1 MALTCGRALL
11 ALLAVYV
18 AILSHTLLEL
28 FYPSPCRGAACLQP
42 LLRSG
47 AAVDLQAHIDGRLV
61 WSAAGVSSGAGL
73 EDVAFA
79 VPVPAESAASA
90 SSEQSG
96 VAVSSEQS
104 GVAVSSEQSGVA
116 VSSEQSG
123 VAVSSE
129 QSGVAPPN
137 ERGEVPHYLYAAA
150 SLELRLVAD
159 ETPHA
164 GPVLPSDG
172 AVVANGVD
180 WSRRVYAPRLY
191 VDELGLLGKHAL
203 PLSSDV
209 GKEPPRLRLRLL
221 PISLGRYR
229 ATRQL
234 HTALGALQ
242 AASGME
248 AAEFDEL
255 RELLSEKRLYRF
267 ALMQLIGLLHVVFD
281 ALAFRNDVG
290 FWKGREDLRGL
301 SSRGVIFN
309 AGSTLVIF
317 LYLLDGDGVNSIVL
331 ATYAFSTALELW
343 KLTKMKSVAHLP
355 WRVLAYKAF
364 NTFIDD
370 AFALMVAMPTA
381 HRVACLRDDLVFLV
395 LLYQRRLYPV
405 DRKRANEFGIAYER
419 DEADQKSFE

>member
-1 MALTCGRALL
+1 MALTCGRAVL

-47 AAVDLQAHIDGRLV
+47 AAVDLQAHIDGRLI

-79 VPVPAESAASA
+79 VPVPAEVRLGSREELHLDFSIALAGQQQPIAHARALLCARRPPRRRSTARMLLAEPAVSSSTPGSATSDSAAAAVPAASA
-90 SSEQSG
+90 SSEQS
-96 VAVSSEQS
+96 AAS
-104 GVAVSSEQSGVA
+104 

-172 AVVANGVD
+172 AQVANGVD

-248 AAEFDEL
+248 A
-255 RELLSEKRLYRF
+255 
-267 ALMQLIGLLHVVFD
+267 V
-281 ALAFRNDVG
+281 
-290 FWKGREDLRGL
+290 
-301 SSRGVIFN
+301 
-309 AGSTLVIF
+309 
-317 LYLLDGDGVNSIVL
+317 
-331 ATYAFSTALELW
+331 
-343 KLTKMKSVAHLP
+343 
-355 WRVLAYKAF
+355 
-364 NTFIDD
+364 
-370 AFALMVAMPTA
+370 
-381 HRVACLRDDLVFLV
+381 
-395 LLYQRRLYPV
+395 
-405 DRKRANEFGIAYER
+405 
-419 DEADQKSFE
+419 

>member
-1 MALTCGRALL
+1 MALTCGRAAL

-79 VPVPAESAASA
+79 VPVPAEVRLGSREELHLDFSIALAGQQQPIAHARALLCARRQPRRRSTA
-90 SSEQSG
+90 RMLLAEP
-96 VAVSSEQS
+96 AVSSTPGS
-104 GVAVSSEQSGVA
+104 ATSDSAAAAVPA
-116 VSSEQSG
+116 AFASSEQSG

-172 AVVANGVD
+172 AQVANGVD

-191 VDELGLLGKHAL
+191 VDELSLLGKHAL

-234 HTALGALQ
+234 HTAFGALQ

-248 AAEFDEL
+248 A
-255 RELLSEKRLYRF
+255 
-267 ALMQLIGLLHVVFD
+267 V
-281 ALAFRNDVG
+281 
-290 FWKGREDLRGL
+290 
-301 SSRGVIFN
+301 
-309 AGSTLVIF
+309 
-317 LYLLDGDGVNSIVL
+317 
-331 ATYAFSTALELW
+331 
-343 KLTKMKSVAHLP
+343 
-355 WRVLAYKAF
+355 
-364 NTFIDD
+364 
-370 AFALMVAMPTA
+370 
-381 HRVACLRDDLVFLV
+381 
-395 LLYQRRLYPV
+395 
-405 DRKRANEFGIAYER
+405 
-419 DEADQKSFE
+419 

>member
-1 MALTCGRALL
+1 
-11 ALLAVYV
+11 
-18 AILSHTLLEL
+18 
-28 FYPSPCRGAACLQP
+28 
-42 LLRSG
+42 
-47 AAVDLQAHIDGRLV
+47 
-61 WSAAGVSSGAGL
+61 
-73 EDVAFA
+73 
-79 VPVPAESAASA
+79 
-90 SSEQSG
+90 
-96 VAVSSEQS
+96 
-104 GVAVSSEQSGVA
+104 
-116 VSSEQSG
+116 
-123 VAVSSE
+123 
-129 QSGVAPPN
+129 
-137 ERGEVPHYLYAAA
+137 
-150 SLELRLVAD
+150 
-159 ETPHA
+159 
-164 GPVLPSDG
+164 
-172 AVVANGVD
+172 
-180 WSRRVYAPRLY
+180 YAPRLY

-343 KLTKMKSVAHLP
+343 KLTKVVAMRRRARGAAGGAGGEGARAEAATERFDEVATRHLTWGLAPLVVGWALYALLHYPHASWRAASPPYSWLLGSLADAIYLFGFIAMTPQLFINYKAPRGAEMARDGPSSPKIPRSSSATRRVAHLP

-419 DEADQKSFE
+419 DEAD

>member
-1 MALTCGRALL
+1 MALTCGRAAL

-79 VPVPAESAASA
+79 VPVPAEVRLGSREELHLDFSIALAGQQQPIAHARALLCARRQPRRRSTARMLLAEPAVSSTPGSATSDSAAAAVPAAFA

-104 GVAVSSEQSGVA
+104 AASVSSEQSGIA

-172 AVVANGVD
+172 AQVANGVD

-191 VDELGLLGKHAL
+191 VDELSLLGKHAL

-234 HTALGALQ
+234 HTAFGALQ

-248 AAEFDEL
+248 A
-255 RELLSEKRLYRF
+255 
-267 ALMQLIGLLHVVFD
+267 V
-281 ALAFRNDVG
+281 
-290 FWKGREDLRGL
+290 
-301 SSRGVIFN
+301 
-309 AGSTLVIF
+309 
-317 LYLLDGDGVNSIVL
+317 
-331 ATYAFSTALELW
+331 
-343 KLTKMKSVAHLP
+343 
-355 WRVLAYKAF
+355 
-364 NTFIDD
+364 
-370 AFALMVAMPTA
+370 
-381 HRVACLRDDLVFLV
+381 
-395 LLYQRRLYPV
+395 
-405 DRKRANEFGIAYER
+405 
-419 DEADQKSFE
+419 

>member
-1 MALTCGRALL
+1 MALTCGRAAL

-79 VPVPAESAASA
+79 VPVPAEVRLGSREELHLDFSIALAGQQQPIAHARALLCARRQPRRRSTARMLLAEPAVSSSTPGSATSDSAAAAVPAASA

-104 GVAVSSEQSGVA
+104 AASASR
-116 VSSEQSG
+116 EQSG

-172 AVVANGVD
+172 AQVANGVD

-248 AAEFDEL
+248 AAW
-255 RELLSEKRLYRF
+255 RAARAVPSP
-267 ALMQLIGLLHVVFD
+267 
-281 ALAFRNDVG
+281 
-290 FWKGREDLRGL
+290 
-301 SSRGVIFN
+301 S
-309 AGSTLVIF
+309 
-317 LYLLDGDGVNSIVL
+317 
-331 ATYAFSTALELW
+331 
-343 KLTKMKSVAHLP
+343 LP
-355 WRVLAYKAF
+355 
-364 NTFIDD
+364 
-370 AFALMVAMPTA
+370 
-381 HRVACLRDDLVFLV
+381 
-395 LLYQRRLYPV
+395 
-405 DRKRANEFGIAYER
+405 
-419 DEADQKSFE
+419 

>member
-1 MALTCGRALL
+1 MALTCGRAAL

-79 VPVPAESAASA
+79 VPVPAEVRLGSREELHLDFSIALAGQQQPIAHARALLCARRQPRRRSTA
-90 SSEQSG
+90 RMLLAEP
-96 VAVSSEQS
+96 AVSSTPGS
-104 GVAVSSEQSGVA
+104 ATSDSAAAAVPA
-116 VSSEQSG
+116 AFASSEQSG

-172 AVVANGVD
+172 AQVANGVD

-248 AAEFDEL
+248 A
-255 RELLSEKRLYRF
+255 
-267 ALMQLIGLLHVVFD
+267 V
-281 ALAFRNDVG
+281 
-290 FWKGREDLRGL
+290 
-301 SSRGVIFN
+301 
-309 AGSTLVIF
+309 
-317 LYLLDGDGVNSIVL
+317 
-331 ATYAFSTALELW
+331 
-343 KLTKMKSVAHLP
+343 
-355 WRVLAYKAF
+355 
-364 NTFIDD
+364 
-370 AFALMVAMPTA
+370 
-381 HRVACLRDDLVFLV
+381 
-395 LLYQRRLYPV
+395 
-405 DRKRANEFGIAYER
+405 
-419 DEADQKSFE
+419 

>member
-1 MALTCGRALL
+1 MALTCGRAAL

-79 VPVPAESAASA
+79 VPVPAEVRLGSREELHLDFSIALAGQQQPIAHARALLCARRQPRRRSTA
-90 SSEQSG
+90 RMLLAEP
-96 VAVSSEQS
+96 AVSSTPGS
-104 GVAVSSEQSGVA
+104 ATSDSAAAAVPA
-116 VSSEQSG
+116 
-123 VAVSSE
+123 AFASSE

-172 AVVANGVD
+172 AQVANGVD

-191 VDELGLLGKHAL
+191 VDELSLLGKHAL

-234 HTALGALQ
+234 HTAFGALQ

-248 AAEFDEL
+248 A
-255 RELLSEKRLYRF
+255 
-267 ALMQLIGLLHVVFD
+267 V
-281 ALAFRNDVG
+281 
-290 FWKGREDLRGL
+290 
-301 SSRGVIFN
+301 
-309 AGSTLVIF
+309 
-317 LYLLDGDGVNSIVL
+317 
-331 ATYAFSTALELW
+331 
-343 KLTKMKSVAHLP
+343 
-355 WRVLAYKAF
+355 
-364 NTFIDD
+364 
-370 AFALMVAMPTA
+370 
-381 HRVACLRDDLVFLV
+381 
-395 LLYQRRLYPV
+395 
-405 DRKRANEFGIAYER
+405 
-419 DEADQKSFE
+419 

>member
-1 MALTCGRALL
+1 MALTCGRAAL

-79 VPVPAESAASA
+79 VPVPAEVRLGSREELHLDFSIALAGQQQPIAHARALLCARRQPRRRSTARMLLAEPAVSSTPGSATSDSAAAAVPAAFASSEQSGIAVSSEQSAASVSSEQSGIA
-90 SSEQSG
+90 VSSEQSG

-104 GVAVSSEQSGVA
+104 GVAVSSEQSA
-116 VSSEQSG
+116 ASASSEQSG

-172 AVVANGVD
+172 AQVANGVD

-191 VDELGLLGKHAL
+191 VDELSLLGKHAL

-248 AAEFDEL
+248 A
-255 RELLSEKRLYRF
+255 
-267 ALMQLIGLLHVVFD
+267 V
-281 ALAFRNDVG
+281 
-290 FWKGREDLRGL
+290 
-301 SSRGVIFN
+301 
-309 AGSTLVIF
+309 
-317 LYLLDGDGVNSIVL
+317 
-331 ATYAFSTALELW
+331 
-343 KLTKMKSVAHLP
+343 
-355 WRVLAYKAF
+355 
-364 NTFIDD
+364 
-370 AFALMVAMPTA
+370 
-381 HRVACLRDDLVFLV
+381 
-395 LLYQRRLYPV
+395 
-405 DRKRANEFGIAYER
+405 
-419 DEADQKSFE
+419 

>member
-1 MALTCGRALL
+1 MALTCGRAAL

-79 VPVPAESAASA
+79 VPVPAEVRLGSREELHLDFSIALAGQQQPIAHARALLCARRQPRRRSTARMLLAEPAVSSSTPGSATSDSAAAAVPAASA

-104 GVAVSSEQSGVA
+104 AASASR
-116 VSSEQSG
+116 EQSG

-172 AVVANGVD
+172 AQVANGVD

-248 AAEFDEL
+248 A
-255 RELLSEKRLYRF
+255 
-267 ALMQLIGLLHVVFD
+267 V
-281 ALAFRNDVG
+281 
-290 FWKGREDLRGL
+290 
-301 SSRGVIFN
+301 
-309 AGSTLVIF
+309 
-317 LYLLDGDGVNSIVL
+317 
-331 ATYAFSTALELW
+331 
-343 KLTKMKSVAHLP
+343 
-355 WRVLAYKAF
+355 
-364 NTFIDD
+364 
-370 AFALMVAMPTA
+370 
-381 HRVACLRDDLVFLV
+381 
-395 LLYQRRLYPV
+395 
-405 DRKRANEFGIAYER
+405 
-419 DEADQKSFE
+419 

>member
-1 MALTCGRALL
+1 MALTCGRAAL

-61 WSAAGVSSGAGL
+61 WSAAGVSSSAGL

-79 VPVPAESAASA
+79 VPVPAEVRLGSREELHLDFSIALAGQQQPIAHARALLCARRQPRRRSTARMLLAEPAVSSSTPGSATSDSAAAAVPAASA

-104 GVAVSSEQSGVA
+104 AASASR
-116 VSSEQSG
+116 EQSG

-172 AVVANGVD
+172 AQVANGVD

-248 AAEFDEL
+248 AAW
-255 RELLSEKRLYRF
+255 RAARAVPSP
-267 ALMQLIGLLHVVFD
+267 
-281 ALAFRNDVG
+281 
-290 FWKGREDLRGL
+290 
-301 SSRGVIFN
+301 S
-309 AGSTLVIF
+309 
-317 LYLLDGDGVNSIVL
+317 
-331 ATYAFSTALELW
+331 
-343 KLTKMKSVAHLP
+343 LP
-355 WRVLAYKAF
+355 
-364 NTFIDD
+364 
-370 AFALMVAMPTA
+370 
-381 HRVACLRDDLVFLV
+381 
-395 LLYQRRLYPV
+395 
-405 DRKRANEFGIAYER
+405 
-419 DEADQKSFE
+419 

>member
-1 MALTCGRALL
+1 MALTCGRAALV
-11 ALLAVYV
+11 LLAVYV

-79 VPVPAESAASA
+79 VPVPAEVRLGSREELHLDFSIALAGQQQPIAHARALLCARRPPRRRSTARMLLAEPAVSSSTPGSATSDSAAAAVPAASA

-104 GVAVSSEQSGVA
+104 AASASR
-116 VSSEQSG
+116 EQSG

-150 SLELRLVAD
+150 GLELRLVAD

-172 AVVANGVD
+172 AQVANGVD

-248 AAEFDEL
+248 A
-255 RELLSEKRLYRF
+255 
-267 ALMQLIGLLHVVFD
+267 V
-281 ALAFRNDVG
+281 
-290 FWKGREDLRGL
+290 
-301 SSRGVIFN
+301 
-309 AGSTLVIF
+309 
-317 LYLLDGDGVNSIVL
+317 
-331 ATYAFSTALELW
+331 
-343 KLTKMKSVAHLP
+343 
-355 WRVLAYKAF
+355 
-364 NTFIDD
+364 
-370 AFALMVAMPTA
+370 
-381 HRVACLRDDLVFLV
+381 
-395 LLYQRRLYPV
+395 
-405 DRKRANEFGIAYER
+405 
-419 DEADQKSFE
+419 

>member
-1 MALTCGRALL
+1 MALTCGRAAL

-61 WSAAGVSSGAGL
+61 WSAAGVSSSAGL

-79 VPVPAESAASA
+79 VPVPTEVRLGSQEELHLDFSIALAGQQQPIAHARALLCARRQPRRRSTARMLLAEP
-90 SSEQSG
+90 
-96 VAVSSEQS
+96 AVSSS
-104 GVAVSSEQSGVA
+104 TPGSATSDSAAAAVPAASVA
-116 VSSEQSG
+116 SEQSG

-172 AVVANGVD
+172 AQVANGVD

-248 AAEFDEL
+248 AA
-255 RELLSEKRLYRF
+255 
-267 ALMQLIGLLHVVFD
+267 
-281 ALAFRNDVG
+281 
-290 FWKGREDLRGL
+290 
-301 SSRGVIFN
+301 
-309 AGSTLVIF
+309 
-317 LYLLDGDGVNSIVL
+317 
-331 ATYAFSTALELW
+331 
-343 KLTKMKSVAHLP
+343 
-355 WRVLAYKAF
+355 WRAA
-364 NTFIDD
+364 
-370 AFALMVAMPTA
+370 
-381 HRVACLRDDLVFLV
+381 
-395 LLYQRRLYPV
+395 
-405 DRKRANEFGIAYER
+405 RAVPSPSLF
-419 DEADQKSFE
+419 

>member
-1 MALTCGRALL
+1 MALTCGRAAL

-79 VPVPAESAASA
+79 VPVPAEVRQGSREELHLDFSIALAGQQQPIAHARALLCARRQPRRRSTARMLLAEPAVSSSTPGSATSDSAAAAVPAASA

-104 GVAVSSEQSGVA
+104 AASASR
-116 VSSEQSG
+116 EQSG

-172 AVVANGVD
+172 AQVANGVD

-209 GKEPPRLRLRLL
+209 GKKPPRLRLRLL

-248 AAEFDEL
+248 AAW
-255 RELLSEKRLYRF
+255 RAARAVPSP
-267 ALMQLIGLLHVVFD
+267 
-281 ALAFRNDVG
+281 
-290 FWKGREDLRGL
+290 
-301 SSRGVIFN
+301 S
-309 AGSTLVIF
+309 
-317 LYLLDGDGVNSIVL
+317 
-331 ATYAFSTALELW
+331 
-343 KLTKMKSVAHLP
+343 LP
-355 WRVLAYKAF
+355 
-364 NTFIDD
+364 
-370 AFALMVAMPTA
+370 
-381 HRVACLRDDLVFLV
+381 
-395 LLYQRRLYPV
+395 
-405 DRKRANEFGIAYER
+405 
-419 DEADQKSFE
+419 

>member
-1 MALTCGRALL
+1 MALTCGRAAL

-79 VPVPAESAASA
+79 VPVPAEVRLGSREELHLDFSIALAGQQQPIAHARALLCARRQPRRRSTARMLLAEPAVSSTPGSATSDSAAAAVPAAFA

-104 GVAVSSEQSGVA
+104 AASVSSEQSGI
-116 VSSEQSG
+116 
-123 VAVSSE
+123 AVSSE

-172 AVVANGVD
+172 AQVANGVD

-191 VDELGLLGKHAL
+191 VDELSLLGKHAL

-234 HTALGALQ
+234 HTAFGALQ

-248 AAEFDEL
+248 A
-255 RELLSEKRLYRF
+255 
-267 ALMQLIGLLHVVFD
+267 V
-281 ALAFRNDVG
+281 
-290 FWKGREDLRGL
+290 
-301 SSRGVIFN
+301 
-309 AGSTLVIF
+309 
-317 LYLLDGDGVNSIVL
+317 
-331 ATYAFSTALELW
+331 
-343 KLTKMKSVAHLP
+343 
-355 WRVLAYKAF
+355 
-364 NTFIDD
+364 
-370 AFALMVAMPTA
+370 
-381 HRVACLRDDLVFLV
+381 
-395 LLYQRRLYPV
+395 
-405 DRKRANEFGIAYER
+405 
-419 DEADQKSFE
+419 